1 LKQNEGRTTIKELIF
16 SVCLATF
23 LCVPISAFAQDT
35 TPDTSVNYSFRTINF
50 PNDTFTQLLGIN
62 NHFVI
67 AGYHGSG
74 ATGHPNQ
81 GFTLA
86 LTNPITFTPENFPG
100 SVQTQV
106 IGINN
111 SDNTAGF
118 YIDKTGANHG
128 FLKFGTFTTVDF
140 PGTTS
145 VPAVNQLLSFNDN
158 SQLAGFYNDAAGN
171 SHGYIY
177 ARSGGVFEV
186 FTIPTATS
194 AQATGINDQG
204 NVCGFFVKGGVT
216 KGFLLIGGFFMPL
229 NFPGAT
235 ATTFFGLNNVGQ
247 AVGTYTDTA
256 NAVHGFVYNIKAGSF
271 QKVDDPSGVGA
282 TIINGIN
289 DKGYIVGFFGSCT
302 TGGATCDGFLGTP
315 TP

>member
-1 LKQNEGRTTIKELIF
+1 MKELIF
-16 SVCLATF
+16 RVGLATF
-23 LCVPISAFAQDT
+23 LCVPISALAQETTADT
-35 TPDTSVNYSFRTINF
+35 AYSFRTINF
-50 PNDTFTQLLGIN
+50 PGDTFTQLLGIN

-86 LTNPITFTPENFPG
+86 FTGTPPITFTTENFPG

-111 SDNTAGF
+111 SDGTAGF
-118 YIDKTGANHG
+118 YIDKAGANHG

-145 VPAVNQLLSFNDN
+145 SPAVNQLLSFNDN
-158 SQLAGFYNDAAGN
+158 AQLAGFYNDAAGN

-229 NFPGAT
+229 SFPGAT
-235 ATTFFGLNNVGQ
+235 STMFFGLNNVSQ
-247 AVGTYTDTA
+247 AVGTYTDTFG
-256 NAVHGFVYNIKAGSF
+256 AVHGFVYNITAKSF
-271 QKVDDPSGVGA
+271 QKVDDPSGGVGA

-289 DKGYIVGFFGSCT
+289 DKGAIVGFFGTCT
-302 TGGATCDGFLGTP
+302 TGGTTCDGFLGTP
-315 TP
+315 VP